1 MPDYFFSGKQYIRVT
16 RGDTGAGSIDPG
28 YPAPISNWGWGSF
41 GENGIDAALYSGSK
55 CYFFSG
61 NQYIRVTRAVI
72 GPGTMDPGYPAPISG
87 WGWGSFG
94 ENGID
99 AALYSGSGC
108 YFFSGNRYIRVTR
121 GETGAGTIDPGYPA
135 PISDW
140 GWGSFGANGID
151 AALYSGS
158 KCYFFSGNQYVRVSR
173 SNNGPGLLDPGF
185 PASISNWKWGSFG
198 AGGIKGALYSGGPLV
213 AAPAMGLGSNSNY
226 FMTSNCNP
234 MTGVSVTINIDT
246 EIAASN
252 GFGFQLNAYSA
263 KSELDGA
270 QQYVILCDTTTSPA
284 QLLCAVDNW
293 VSKSQQLIADFPSLA
308 TLPGQT
314 LPAGYQLSIALAND
328 ASGAITGAT
337 YTVLDNAGKT
347 LGTTTLILTSLTQFG
362 GGPVTSE
369 DLAPIVAYQLNL
381 VGFDNGQSTTLSSG
395 NGTITFAATSDM
407 TVLNAE
413 PASCV
418 DWSFSTEETANSTYG
433 LLPNAPGTSFTQ
445 WFDIGPAA
453 AMLKKQSGVIHRL
466 PKMK

>member
-293 VSKSQQLIADFPSLA
+293 VSKSQQLIADFPIA
-308 TLPGQT
+308 GDVAGPDAAGR
-314 LPAGYQLSIALAND
+314 LPAFD
-328 ASGAITGAT
+328 R
-337 YTVLDNAGKT
+337 AG
-347 LGTTTLILTSLTQFG
+347 Q
-362 GGPVTSE
+362 
-369 DLAPIVAYQLNL
+369 
-381 VGFDNGQSTTLSSG
+381 
-395 NGTITFAATSDM
+395 
-407 TVLNAE
+407 
-413 PASCV
+413 
-418 DWSFSTEETANSTYG
+418 
-433 LLPNAPGTSFTQ
+433 
-445 WFDIGPAA
+445 
-453 AMLKKQSGVIHRL
+453 
-466 PKMK
+466 